1 MRAAPVWFLAL
12 LLSSCALPGV
22 EEARQLETSPTQ
34 RYIDVALSCEYADC
48 PVGVVK
54 PAGGVGVRVNTDI
67 TPEQEKAL
75 NSSIEQWNGACQNH
89 PLSRDRS
96 VATEMLVYFVPEAE
110 MADVLSIYVEGNVG
124 LFTYDW
130 DATNTLTGMTVAIAT
145 ELEGSELAHFVLE
158 ETTQAMGLM
167 NDVDDRRSIF
177 DGGTGRTT
185 TYSDLD
191 LSIIE
196 MHCRSA
202 ITPGML
208 AEDIP

>member
-54 PAGGVGVRVNTDI
+54 PAGGVSVRVNTDI

-75 NSSIEQWNGACQNH
+75 NSSIEQWNGACPNH

-130 DATNTLTGMTVAIAT
+130 DATNTLTGMTVAIAS
-145 ELEGSELAHFVLE
+145 ELEGSELTHFVLE

-167 NDVDDRRSIF
+167 NDVDDPRSIF

-196 MHCRSA
+196 MHCSSA

>member
-54 PAGGVGVRVNTDI
+54 PAGGVSVRVNTDI

-75 NSSIEQWNGACQNH
+75 NSSIEQWNGACPNH
-89 PLSRDRS
+89 PLKRDRS

-130 DATNTLTGMTVAIAT
+130 DATNTLTGMTVAIAS
-145 ELEGSELAHFVLE
+145 ELEGSELTHFVLE

-167 NDVDDRRSIF
+167 NDVDDPRSIF

-196 MHCRSA
+196 MHCSSA